1 MVDFAI
7 KNFKKLIKILDHSE
21 ALETLFHLAPIW
33 YLYLFLFGN
42 GISLNKNIDKFV
54 FAVPMKKMQFSK
66 MVSHFRELKLLNR

>member
-42 GISLNKNIDKFV
+42 GISLSKNIAKFV
-54 FAVPMKKMQFSK
+54 FAVPLKKMQFSK
-66 MVSHFRELKLLNR
+66 MVSDFKEL